1 MNGRSSG
8 LHSTPLLGPP
18 RLLLNFFASKTR
30 TLGRTY
36 RLGLLPYPRSMSS
49 SLAPEWIEVRVKR
62 RLKLTLLW
70 LLLSS
75 SNGCQL
81 LELRLRFSR
90 LDRFRNDRLVFITS
104 SVECYPWHGIFGV
117 IGCRGSRISRDSKF
131 GEARGTEGTAVN
143 RID

>member
-8 LHSTPLLGPP
+8 LHSTPLLSPLY
-18 RLLLNFFASKTR
+18 LLLNFFASRTR

-36 RLGLLPYPRSMSS
+36 RSGLLPYPRSMSS

-75 SNGCQL
+75 PNGCQL

-90 LDRFRNDRLVFITS
+90 LDRFRNGRLVFITS
-104 SVECYPWHGIFGV
+104 SVECYP
-117 IGCRGSRISRDSKF
+117 
-131 GEARGTEGTAVN
+131 
-143 RID
+143 